1 MSVLQI
7 CRIFRD
13 RITKVTLEDEIA
25 KISHKNVA
33 FTKID
38 LTELIGKEEETE
50 NLSLNLTRTLHY

>member
-1 MSVLQI
+1 M
-7 CRIFRD
+7 D